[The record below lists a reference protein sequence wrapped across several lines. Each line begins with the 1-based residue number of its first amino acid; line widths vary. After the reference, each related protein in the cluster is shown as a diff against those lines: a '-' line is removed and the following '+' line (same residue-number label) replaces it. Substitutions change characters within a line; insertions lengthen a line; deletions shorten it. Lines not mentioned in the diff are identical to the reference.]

1 MVKNT
6 LGGTGTKGLARKH
19 QVIRNKTLQ
28 LAEDELEC
36 YACVTKL
43 FGNRMVEIVTTD
55 EKLGPIRGHIR
66 SKFSGKQKRHNTIT
80 QFAIVLVGLRE
91 WESIRK
97 NCDILTVYDDIE
109 IEQLS
114 QMPKINIESLLQMRL
129 SGTFKGKTADTN
141 NMNFGF
147 IDEQNEDSA
156 NNSNK
161 THVVEQFG
169 LETVNE
175 VDIDDI

>member
-80 QFAIVLVGLRE
+80 
-91 WESIRK
+91 RK